1 MADNNSIATLK
12 DEQEKIINEFETVDK
27 EFEKFEKYSYSE
39 KNASLRK
46 MKTALDRIKNHIDLM
61 KIEFSDLQ
69 ETKNQLA
76 WETTI
81 NQNKKKYQEYLKK
94 SEEKK
99 ENMINKNLLTENNDP
114 EDIDREYNK
123 DNMNIEQA
131 FKRGDKILKED
142 RNIIDNMAK
151 TVDGDVRV
159 MKDVNIQL
167 DQQAEKLEGADK
179 DLKDIDYSLKRAG
192 KQMTQILKMYATD
205 KIIMCLIVVLLL
217 IIVVVIILGC
227 VKGKNSNSNK
237 GTTDIFS

>member
-217 IIVVVIILGC
+217 IIVAVIILGC